1 MSTAHAHELACPL
14 CARSYTVATEH
25 DVRPQALPCGP
36 CWRVMGPIEKAPWVR
51 RMRAI
56 EAPRRSLTH
65 RDPVVYAP
73 ATLKAYVENLEVALA
88 AKEAMLRDRARRLEA
103 LEQRIQELESST
115 SSDSRKPDAR
125 AASAA

>member
-1 MSTAHAHELACPL
+1 MSGTNAHELACPL

-25 DVRPQALPCGP
+25 AAAPQALPCGP

-51 RMRAI
+51 RMRSAS
-56 EAPRRSLTH
+56 APQRALMH
-65 RDPVVYAP
+65 RDPVAYAP

-103 LEQRIQELESST
+103 MEQRLQELERAT
-115 SSDSRKPDAR
+115 EAAR
-125 AASAA
+125 HEGPAVNAA